1 VRRGLVIPAG
11 VFMKNV
17 VLVGHC
23 GADSS
28 YLRMAVA
35 GAGTA
40 VSVVSVEDE
49 ESLSAALENGVELVL
64 INRILDWG
72 FDEQEGVSLISRLR
86 RTHPNLKTMLVS
98 NYADAQAAAVAAGAL
113 PGFGKR
119 EIGSSRVKELLRG
132 ALEEGGQ
139 TLKSAKAR

>member
-1 VRRGLVIPAG
+1 
-11 VFMKNV
+11 MKKV

-28 YLRMAVA
+28 YLRIAVA
-35 GAGTA
+35 SAGAS
-40 VSVVSVEDE
+40 VSVLAADDQEA
-49 ESLSAALENGVELVL
+49 LSSALTNGVELIL

-72 FDEQEGVSLISRLR
+72 FEEQEGVALIARLR
-86 RTHPNLKTMLVS
+86 QTHPHLKTMLVS

-119 EIGSSRVKELLRG
+119 EIGSAKVKELL
-132 ALEEGGQ
+132 
-139 TLKSAKAR
+139 KSALSDTSTSARAV